1 MFGPTTAGVGLV
13 AEETDRNNPFGGGF
27 DDLCFLITED
37 ELATGWPEDD
47 RYVIPDLNAI
57 PAGPFLAV
65 LLEHVDRS
73 KLNGFDLVRVLQAR
87 ERQIA
92 HTQAGY
98 MADAV
103 EISYAAPG
111 DAGSDPMRLQ
121 EAFEFASD
129 EIRAA
134 LTLTRRAAEY
144 RLDLATD
151 VVERLPRVFELLS
164 QGLIDVFK
172 ARVFVDGTCHVSEE
186 TARSVVAELADV
198 APRLTTGQLRARIR
212 RLCVQVDPEEAEKR
226 EQTAHE
232 DRRLVIEATED
243 GVANLYLLGLK
254 MGDAR
259 AIGRRV
265 NGHMLSLKK
274 EDRSGRTHDQ
284 LRHDI
289 TRDLLL
295 GEAAAGGGRGL
306 VDIRVP
312 VSTLDGDSQ
321 PGEIGGLGPV
331 TAETARHVV
340 AFQPEADH
348 QITLTDDNGNPTHVY
363 TLSRQATKQIRKSIQ
378 AIQPT
383 CSFPGCRMPAVD
395 CDLDHYDPW
404 NRGGETSTT
413 NLGPKC
419 RHDHQL
425 KDHGWTHRRKDRR
438 DIWTS
443 PLGHT
448 YLTQGQSP

>member
-1 MFGPTTAGVGLV
+1 MFDHSDSGVGLLPGENDEAVV
-13 AEETDRNNPFGGGF
+13 A
-27 DDLCFLITED
+27 
-37 ELATGWPEDD
+37 DD
-47 RYVIPDLNAI
+47 RFAYEVTCRELTDDWVVEDHHVLPGLDGIP
-57 PAGPFLAV
+57 PGPYLAV

-73 KLNGFDLVRVLQAR
+73 KLNGYDLVRVLQAG
-87 ERQIA
+87 ERQVA
-92 HTQAGY
+92 HAQAGS
-98 MADAV
+98 MGDMV
-103 EISYAAPG
+103 EVSYAAPG
-111 DAGSDPMRLQ
+111 GAGSDPVRLQ

-134 LTLTRRAAEY
+134 LTLTRRSAEY
-144 RLDLATD
+144 RLGLATD

-164 QGLIDVFK
+164 EGLIDVAK
-172 ARVFVDGTCHVSEE
+172 AKVFVYGTEHVSEE
-186 TARSVVAELADV
+186 TARSVVAQLADI

-212 RLCVQVDPEEAEKR
+212 RLCVETDPEDAQKR
-226 EQTAHE
+226 EESAHE

-243 GVANLYLLGLK
+243 GTANLYLLGLR

-274 EDRSGRTHDQ
+274 EDRSGRSHDQ

-295 GEAAAGGGRGL
+295 GETAAGGGRGL
-306 VDIRVP
+306 VDIRIP
-312 VSTLDGDSQ
+312 VSTLDGGTQ

-331 TAETARHVV
+331 TAETARHIV
-340 AFQPEADH
+340 ATQPEADH
-348 QITLTDDNGNPTHVY
+348 QITLVDGNGKPTHVY
-363 TLSRQATKQIRKSIQ
+363 TLTRKTTKKIRQHIE

-383 CSFPGCRMPAVD
+383 CTFPGCRMPAAD
-395 CDLDHYDPW
+395 CDYDHYDPW
-404 NRGGETSTT
+404 AKGGETSTA
-413 NLGPKC
+413 NVGPKC

-425 KDHGWTHRRKDRR
+425 KDEGWTHRREEGQ

-448 YLTQGQSP
+448 YVTQGQSP